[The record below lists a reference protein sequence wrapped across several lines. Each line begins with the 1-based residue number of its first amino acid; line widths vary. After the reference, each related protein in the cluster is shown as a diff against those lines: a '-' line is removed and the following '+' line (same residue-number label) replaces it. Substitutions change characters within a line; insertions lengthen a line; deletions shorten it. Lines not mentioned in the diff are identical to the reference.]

1 MRNPNITFIAIA
13 GNIGSGKS
21 SLCKWLA
28 DRLGYVAHYESVDNN
43 PYLDD
48 FYKDMRKWSF
58 HTQIFFLSS
67 RFETHRQITQGA
79 QSVVQDRSIYEDSR
93 IFARNLFEQGLMDPR
108 DHANYEEMYRVLSSY
123 FEPPDLLIYLKCSV
137 PTLMRRIR
145 KRDRDCERDIPR
157 PYIEQLNALYDDWV
171 GSYRESQKLVLPGD
185 DLDFVGSDFDFG
197 YILDMIDAMG
207 IDPTRLQGRL
217 FEPATPADLAAV

>member
-28 DRLGYVAHYESVDNN
+28 DNLGYEAHFESVDNN
-43 PYLDD
+43 PYLED
-48 FYKDMRKWSF
+48 FYKDMKKWAF

-67 RFETHRQITQGA
+67 RLETHRRITTGNR
-79 QSVVQDRSIYEDSR
+79 SVVQDRSIYEDNH
-93 IFARNLFEQGLMDPR
+93 IFARNLYQQGILDPR
-108 DHANYEEMYRVLSSY
+108 DYANYEEMYRVLSQY

-145 KRDRDCERDIPR
+145 KRGREFERDMPR
-157 PYIEQLNALYDDWV
+157 DYIEQLNELYDSWV
-171 GSYRESQKLVLPGD
+171 GSYKESPKLVLPGD
-185 DLDFVGSDFDFG
+185 DLDFVGSYHDFG
-197 YILDMIDAMG
+197 FILDMIDAMR
-207 IDPTRLQGRL
+207 IDPSRLQATL
-217 FEPATPADLAAV
+217 F

>member
-28 DRLGYVAHYESVDNN
+28 DNLGYEAHFESVDNN

-48 FYKDMRKWSF
+48 FYKDMKKWAF

-67 RFETHRQITQGA
+67 RLETHRRITTGTK
-79 QSVVQDRSIYEDSR
+79 SVVQDRSIYEDNH
-93 IFARNLFEQGLMDPR
+93 IFARNLYEQGILDER
-108 DHANYEEMYRVLSSY
+108 DFANYEEMYRVLSQY

-145 KRDRDCERDIPR
+145 KRGRDFERDMPR
-157 PYIEQLNALYDDWV
+157 DYIEQLNTLYDDWV
-171 GSYRESQKLVLPGD
+171 GSYKESPKLVLPGD
-185 DLDFVGSDFDFG
+185 DLDFVGSYHDFG
-197 YILDMIDAMG
+197 FILDMIDAMR
-207 IDPTRLQGRL
+207 IDPQRLQATL
-217 FEPATPADLAAV
+217 F